1 MITLLKWLAGALVT
15 VLLWLVGKYTVEYFS
30 FSPYKKYKLP
40 EYD

>member
-1 MITLLKWLAGALVT
+1 MFTLLKWFFGALVA
-15 VLLWLVGKYTVEYFS
+15 VLLWLVGKYTVEYFN